1 MITKGLF
8 GVILIFSFG
17 MWSCT
22 DNITESSEEN
32 GPVQSKKVPANIQS
46 DIFSKSCA
54 LSGCHNGSVSPNLT
68 ADAAYG
74 NIVGVPSDQKPNLNR
89 IEPGDP
95 GRSYLYLK
103 ITGDNSITGVRMP
116 NGGPPLSAAEIETIR
131 IWIENGAPEE

>member
-17 MWSCT
+17 LWSCA
-22 DNITESSEEN
+22 DHITESREEN
-32 GPVQSKKVPANIQS
+32 GPVQGKKVPATIQS
-46 DIFSKSCA
+46 DIFNKSCA

-68 ADAAYG
+68 PDAAYG
-74 NIVGVPSDQKPNLNR
+74 NIVGVPSDQKSNLNR

-95 GRSYLYLK
+95 GKSYLYLK
-103 ITGDNSITGVRMP
+103 ITGDNSITGARMP

-131 IWIENGAPEE
+131 IWIENGAVGE